1 MATVMIITNWTL
13 ESTGPQ
19 KPNATMLVENYVEL
33 NFSQFANRKNGKYE
47 INFIFLTNI
56 FFLLSDSNLYVLF
69 APPLFH
75 VDFLKDMG
83 YRWIIH
89 NAMR

>member
-56 FFLLSDSNLYVLF
+56 FFYCQTPTFMFYLHLPSFMLTF
-69 APPLFH
+69 
-75 VDFLKDMG
+75 
-83 YRWIIH
+83 
-89 NAMR
+89 

>member
-1 MATVMIITNWTL
+1 
-13 ESTGPQ
+13 
-19 KPNATMLVENYVEL
+19 MLVENYVEL

-56 FFLLSDSNLYVLF
+56 FFLLSDPNLYVLF

-89 NAMR
+89 NAMRWYIGSDLHGCQKN

>member
-1 MATVMIITNWTL
+1 
-13 ESTGPQ
+13 
-19 KPNATMLVENYVEL
+19 MLVENYVEL

-56 FFLLSDSNLYVLF
+56 FFLLSDPNLYVLF

-89 NAMR
+89 NFRSAWVSEKLMQAKNYFF